1 MTSRPP
7 YAGRSHRLSTLI
19 FGFSGVGPEFCLRRG
34 GKKMVPFEEK
44 NGGETVSDGGG
55 KGERRRLF
63 LISCFCLLEGGG
75 GGVGGSPLL
84 RGGKEGG
91 RGGREGHKLLVF
103 FRRWTKEEASFSFF
117 SPQEDE
123 ESNSLRRARADGRT
137 VIWPLPPLCPPFL
150 LAVRPIPSFPFPPSR
165 LQSFLLRPSL
175 ALGNADPV
183 PEQQ

>member
-1 MTSRPP
+1 MASPL
-7 YAGRSHRLSTLI
+7 YAGRAHRLSTLI

-63 LISCFCLLEGGG
+63 LISCFCLLEGRRRSGRFAP
-75 GGVGGSPLL
+75 SPW
-84 RGGKEGG
+84 GKEGG
-91 RGGREGHKLLVF
+91 GGEKEGHKLLF
-103 FRRWTKEEASFSFF
+103 FFQKVDEGGGLLLPLFPPGGRGVKLT
-117 SPQEDE
+117 SPG
-123 ESNSLRRARADGRT
+123 ESGRT
-137 VIWPLPPLCPPFL
+137 NGYMAPLSSPFL
-150 LAVRPIPSFPFPPSR
+150 LAVRPIPSPFPSCR
-165 LQSFLLRPSL
+165 LQSFLPRPSL